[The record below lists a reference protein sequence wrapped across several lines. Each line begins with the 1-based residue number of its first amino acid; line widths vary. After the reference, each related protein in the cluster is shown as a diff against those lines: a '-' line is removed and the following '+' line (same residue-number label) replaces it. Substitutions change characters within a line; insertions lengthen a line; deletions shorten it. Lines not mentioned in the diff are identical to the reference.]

1 MLNLYVTLPLLIGV
15 ALLQS
20 TVLPHLTL
28 AGVAPDLM
36 LLVVVSWSLLRG
48 TAESIVWALL
58 GGLMLDLTSGIPF
71 GVTTLSL
78 ALISVLT
85 GLGEVN
91 VFRANMLLPGATIA
105 AATVVYYLAVL
116 VLSQMLGRPVVWGLS
131 LFRLIGWAVVVNSV
145 AMPLVYLLLRWLHR
159 RTSGEHIGW

>member
-1 MLNLYVTLPLLIGV
+1 MLNLYVTLALLTGV
-15 ALLQS
+15 TLLQS

-36 LLVVVSWSLLRG
+36 LLVIVSWSLLRG
-48 TAESIVWALL
+48 TAESIVWALI

-71 GVTTLSL
+71 GVTTVSL
-78 ALISVLT
+78 VLISVLT

-91 VFRANMLLPGATIA
+91 VFRANILLPGVTIA
-105 AATVVYYLAVL
+105 FATVAYYLAML
-116 VLSQMLGRPVVWGLS
+116 LLSQILGRPVAWGLS
-131 LFRLIGWAVVVNSV
+131 LFRLVGWAVLINSV
-145 AMPLVYLLLRWLHR
+145 TMPFVYLLLRWLHH